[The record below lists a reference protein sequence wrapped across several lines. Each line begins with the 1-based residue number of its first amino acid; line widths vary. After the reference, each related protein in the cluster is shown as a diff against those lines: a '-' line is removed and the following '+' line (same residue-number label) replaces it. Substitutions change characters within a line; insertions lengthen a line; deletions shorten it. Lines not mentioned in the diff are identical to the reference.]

1 MNDMNFAIMVDDA
14 EGRVFTL
21 YRTLEEAQNAADNAA
36 CMGYD
41 VVVFDYDKETGKYM
55 EFYTI

>member
-1 MNDMNFAIMVDDA
+1 MNFAIMVDDA

-21 YRTLEEAQNAADNAA
+21 YRTLEEAQNAAGNAA